1 MEKCSNCGNEFEG
14 KYCHHCG
21 QEKVKRL
28 QVRSIV
34 HEVTHG
40 ILHWENSIL
49 KTFRSLLLNPGQ
61 TVKDYISGKRKSFI
75 KPFSYFIFIQTIFAV
90 VFHRMSEKYFA
101 FMNVKVTSDSAEEL
115 TRISEIQH
123 IVGQYVNY
131 FNYFMPV
138 ILAFFFYLFFR
149 KKTGVNYAESLAAAF
164 FWVGTTLVFSVVLM
178 LLSLIDI
185 RIWNA
190 RFFIGTVFYIYAMI
204 KFSDISLV
212 KGILKGMA
220 VTTLSY
226 ITYILFVSVL
236 VISYLYFA
244 EGINIFNAFSSP
256 K

>member
-1 MEKCSNCGNEFEG
+1 MDKCTNCGNEFTG
-14 KYCHHCG
+14 KYCNNCG
-21 QEKVKRL
+21 QGKIKRL
-28 QVRSIV
+28 EVKTIL
-34 HEVTHG
+34 HDVTHG

-49 KTFRSLLLNPGQ
+49 KTFRNLLLNPGR
-61 TVKDYISGKRKSFI
+61 TVKDYISGRRKSFI

-90 VFHRMSEKYFA
+90 VFHRMSEQYFA

-115 TRISEIQH
+115 NRISEIQH

-178 LLSLIDI
+178 LLSLIDV

-190 RFFIGTVFYIYAMI
+190 RFFIGTVYYIYAII
-204 KFSDISLV
+204 KFSDVSIV
-212 KGILKGMA
+212 KGIFKGLA
-220 VTTLSY
+220 VTSLSY
-226 ITYILFVSVL
+226 IIYILFVSVL

-244 EGINIFNAFSSP
+244 EGINVFNAFSPP